1 MQGARQD
8 IHASIHCYLQKE
20 MTPAQTTILTHA
32 LTAIIAAAITY
43 AILTAS
49 DPIPEPVSIEA
60 IQAEERIRLR
70 NEGAGFVRDSLRAVE
85 SRISERPTQR
95 AKVKQKW
102 AQIAAE
108 RANVTDSVAGVELI
122 NRIEQWQPIK

>member
-1 MQGARQD
+1 
-8 IHASIHCYLQKE
+8 
-20 MTPAQTTILTHA
+20 MTPTQTTISTHA

-49 DPIPEPVSIEA
+49 EPTPEPVSIEA

-70 NEGAGFVRDSLRAVE
+70 QAGAGFVRDSLRAVE
-85 SRISERPTQR
+85 SRISERPKQR
-95 AKVKQKW
+95 VAVNKKW

-122 NRIEQWQPIK
+122 NRIEQWKQTN